1 MDNLYFL
8 DSTDSVW
15 INPNPTER
23 LRNIA
28 KTIPIKEYKWL
39 PFFHYY
45 IYLVRLDLDDA
56 QILVEMLRS
65 DDIKIMPVNK
75 ANYDRILENVPR
87 GFWIETPYFTQYE
100 SLIPEYSSHMQVL

>member
-8 DSTDSVW
+8 DATDCLY
-15 INPNPTER
+15 NHTNPTER
-23 LRNIA
+23 LRVIA

-45 IYLVRLDLDDA
+45 IYLVRLDLDDD
-56 QILVEMLRS
+56 QILVEILRS
-65 DDIKIMPVNK
+65 DGIKIMPVNK
-75 ANYDRILENVPR
+75 ANYERVLEDVPR
-87 GFWIETPYFTQYE
+87 GFWIETPYSTQYE